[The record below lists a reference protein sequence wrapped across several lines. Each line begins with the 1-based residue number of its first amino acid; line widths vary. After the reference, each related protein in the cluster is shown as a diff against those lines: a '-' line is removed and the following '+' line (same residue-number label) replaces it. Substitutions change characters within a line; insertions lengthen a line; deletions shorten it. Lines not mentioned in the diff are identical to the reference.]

1 MSEIWGFILGR
12 AFWGGWGGGRAYYRN
27 FTVLCKAKVN
37 KMHDAV
43 VVEVVTG

>member
-1 MSEIWGFILGR
+1 MSEIWGVYFRKG
-12 AFWGGWGGGRAYYRN
+12 FFGGVGGGRAYYRN